1 MRKNSEDGT
10 SKTLDDANSPSP
22 LLPADVSISS
32 VSLLSRFLRFTS
44 DETPCEISTCQRCQ
58 VCRSRC
64 ISIAPGS
71 IANPRSLFSIV
82 SPEDMLCLGGEKKS
96 PWDLCPMIPS
106 FGRGSSATR
115 FRWPCVPPAPALSP
129 SGVFDDLVRNHVQL
143 IERIQE
149 NLLIRRGNTAECS
162 STDNQ
167 LVGRVIE

>member
-58 VCRSRC
+58 LCRSRC

-115 FRWPCVPPAPALSP
+115 FRWPCVPPAPALSFR
-129 SGVFDDLVRNHVQL
+129 SVRRSRTKSRTTHRTNPGKSTYPPRQY
-143 IERIQE
+143 
-149 NLLIRRGNTAECS
+149 RGMFV
-162 STDNQ
+162 D
-167 LVGRVIE
+167 